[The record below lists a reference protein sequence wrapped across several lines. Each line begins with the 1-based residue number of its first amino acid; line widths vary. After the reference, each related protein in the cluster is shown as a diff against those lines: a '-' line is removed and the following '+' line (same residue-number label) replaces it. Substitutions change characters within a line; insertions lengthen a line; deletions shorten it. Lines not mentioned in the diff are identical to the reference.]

1 MENIIVAIDFFQI
14 TPAIMT
20 QAETLAQ
27 AFNSKLWLIH
37 IAEPEPDFI
46 GFKTGPQP
54 KREHWA
60 EEFRKEH
67 QQIQDLAEELRQKG
81 LDAVG
86 LLLQGSTVETIL
98 AEAKKL
104 AADLIIVG
112 SHGRSEIEKFFVGSV
127 SEGILK
133 TAYCPVLVIPVSSRS
148 LENCISQK

>member
-1 MENIIVAIDFFQI
+1 MKNIVVALDFSQI
-14 TPAIMT
+14 TPAIIT

-37 IAEPEPDFI
+37 IAEPDPDFV

-54 KREHWA
+54 KRDRWA
-60 EEFRKEH
+60 QEFRKEH

-81 LDAVG
+81 LNTVA
-86 LLLQGSTVETIL
+86 LLTQGSTVETIL

-112 SHGRSEIEKFFVGSV
+112 SHGRSGIEKFFAGSV
-127 SEGILK
+127 SEGILHG
-133 TAYCPVLVIPVSSRS
+133 AHCPVLLIPSSWRS
-148 LENCISQK
+148 PETLEN